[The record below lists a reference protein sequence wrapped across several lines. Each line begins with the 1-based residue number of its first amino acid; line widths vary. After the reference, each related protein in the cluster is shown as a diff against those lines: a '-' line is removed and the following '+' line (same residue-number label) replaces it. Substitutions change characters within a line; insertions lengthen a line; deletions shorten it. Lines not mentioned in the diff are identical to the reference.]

1 VSDYEKLQE
10 EYAAVYPAYVRLA
23 EFLQPLL
30 RNRLDQGGHRLAE
43 VSSRAKDPASFI
55 KKAMRKGYRDPMT
68 SIGDKAGARIV
79 IPFAR
84 DCDAVQAIC
93 GEVLELSAPEDKRE
107 ELGLKELGYLG
118 LHLDATVKP
127 DVLGPAEADLA
138 GLQAELQIHTKVQ
151 SAWATASH
159 DSLYKA
165 AVPVPDAVG
174 RRIMRLAALAE
185 IFDDEVER
193 FLVELAEQP
202 NFAELQLLLP
212 ALDGL
217 LLKYTPHAGDQ
228 GTSALLIP
236 ALCTLYGCEAAEI
249 LPAYVDPYLAKHD
262 AELRAFYERHDGDM
276 RANPLLYQPEALL
289 LLERLANDPYRLRER
304 WPAEIDVGLLE
315 RLAALRGTRL
325 E

>member
-1 VSDYEKLQE
+1 VSNYEKLQE
-10 EYAAVYPAYVRLA
+10 EYAAVYPAYERLA
-23 EFLQPLL
+23 EFLQRLL
-30 RNRLDQGGHRLAE
+30 RKRLDEGGHRLTE
-43 VSSRAKDPASFI
+43 VFSRAKDPASFV
-55 KKAMRKGYRDPMT
+55 KKAMRKGYLDPMA

-79 IPFAR
+79 IPFSR
-84 DCDAVQAIC
+84 DRASIQTIC
-93 GEVLELSAPEDKRE
+93 GEVLELSAPDDKRE

-118 LHLDATVKP
+118 LHFKATIKP
-127 DVLGPAEADLA
+127 DVLGSAEADLA
-138 GLQAELQIHTKVQ
+138 GLEAELQIHTKVE

-212 ALDGL
+212 VLDGL
-217 LLKYTPHAGDQ
+217 LLRYTPRAGDQ

-236 ALCTLYGCEAAEI
+236 VLSSLYGCETAEI
-249 LPAYVDPYLAKHD
+249 ISGHVRPYLAKHD
-262 AELRAFYERHDGDM
+262 AELRALYDRHDGDT
-276 RANPLLYQPEALL
+276 RANPLLYQPEVFM
-289 LLERLANDPYRLRER
+289 LLERLANDPYRLQET
-304 WPAEIDVGLLE
+304 WPAEIDVSLLT

-325 E
+325 K